1 MGLLGHLS
9 QQDKGLIEA
18 DAHPII
24 NTDYSIKSDK
34 KDKNDKSKNI
44 KEK

>member
-9 QQDKGLIEA
+9 QQDKELIEA
-18 DAHPII
+18 GVHPVI
-24 NTDYSIKSDK
+24 NSDYSIKSDK
-34 KDKNDKSKNI
+34 KEKNDKSKNT